1 MNLLFPSLEVKMEC
15 YEGPLAVLVS
25 LIKKNKVSIWDISL
39 STITERFLQFV
50 DLVTEMNLK
59 IAEDFIEIASLLIYI
74 KSRMLLPTNGEG
86 QKEDDPRE
94 ELIDRI
100 LEYERLRTM
109 VDTIDGLPM
118 LDRDIFARG
127 KTVVE
132 AETDFDLLDL
142 CSIFLEIMKS
152 KEEKYLEIR
161 EIRPTLEEKLN
172 MLKAILETSGV
183 FVWNFDEMTEQPEK
197 IATVLGILELTKIK
211 MATIVQRRPF
221 GKIVLKRRNGLGSLP
236 VQSISD
242 SSAATEYEN

>member
-1 MNLLFPSLEVKMEC
+1 MNLIFQSLEVKMEC
-15 YEGPLAVLVS
+15 YEGPLAVLVT

-39 STITERFLQFV
+39 STITERFLQYV
-50 DLVTEMNLK
+50 DLVTDMNLK

-74 KSRMLLPTNGEG
+74 KSRMLLPTNGNG
-86 QKEDDPRE
+86 HEDDPRE

-100 LEYERLRTM
+100 IEYERLRTM
-109 VDTIDGLPM
+109 VDTIDTLPM

-127 KTVVE
+127 KTAID

-161 EIRPTLEEKLN
+161 EIRPTLEEKLH
-172 MLKAILETSGV
+172 MLRTILETSGI
-183 FVWNFDEMTEQPEK
+183 FVWNLDEMTEQPEK
-197 IATVLGILELTKIK
+197 IATVLGILELTKIR

-221 GKIVLKRRNGLGSLP
+221 GKIVIKRRNGLGALP
-236 VQSISD
+236 SQPMPD
-242 SSAATEYEN
+242 NAANTE

>member
-15 YEGPLAVLVS
+15 YEGPLAVLVT

-39 STITERFLQFV
+39 STITERFLQYV
-50 DLVTEMNLK
+50 ELVSEMNLK

-74 KSRMLLPTNGEG
+74 KSRMLLPTNGDG
-86 QKEDDPRE
+86 TQDDDPRE

-127 KTVVE
+127 KTIVE

-152 KEEKYLEIR
+152 KEERYIEIR
-161 EIRPTLEEKLN
+161 EIRPTLEEKLQ
-172 MLKAILETSGV
+172 MLKTILETTGSY
-183 FVWNFDEMTEQPEK
+183 VWNFHEEAEQREK

-221 GKIVLKRRNGLGSLP
+221 GNIIIKRRNSLGAQP
-236 VQSISD
+236 VRPSPPQ
-242 SSAATEYEN
+242 

>member
-1 MNLLFPSLEVKMEC
+1 MNLIFPSLEIKMEC
-15 YEGPLAVLVS
+15 YEGPLAVLVT
-25 LIKKNKVSIWDISL
+25 LIKKNKVSIWDIPL
-39 STITERFLQFV
+39 STITERFLQYV

-74 KSRMLLPTNGEG
+74 KSRMLLPVNGDG
-86 QKEDDPRE
+86 QQADDPRE

-100 LEYERLRTM
+100 LEFERLRAM
-109 VDTIDGLPM
+109 VDSIDSLPM
-118 LDRDIFARG
+118 LDRDIFTRG

-132 AETDFDLLDL
+132 AETDFDLLAL

-152 KEEKYLEIR
+152 KEEKYLEVR

-172 MLKAILETSGV
+172 MLKTILETSGV
-183 FVWNFDEMTEQPEK
+183 YVWNFDEMTEQPEK

-221 GKIVLKRRNGLGSLP
+221 GKIVIKRRNGLSALP
-236 VQSISD
+236 LPTQLMSD
-242 SSAATEYEN
+242 NTLTSE

>member
-1 MNLLFPSLEVKMEC
+1 MNLIFPSLEVKMEC
-15 YEGPLAVLVS
+15 YEGPLAVLVN

-39 STITERFLQFV
+39 STITERFLQYV

-74 KSRMLLPTNGEG
+74 KSRMLLPTNGNC
-86 QKEDDPRE
+86 QEDDPRE

-100 LEYERLRTM
+100 IEYERLRTM
-109 VDTIDGLPM
+109 VDSIDSLPM
-118 LDRDIFARG
+118 LDRDIFTRG

-152 KEEKYLEIR
+152 KEERYIEIR
-161 EIRPTLEEKLN
+161 DIRPTLEEKLH
-172 MLKAILETSGV
+172 MLKTILETSGV
-183 FVWNFDEMTEQPEK
+183 YVWNFNEMTEQPEK

-211 MATIVQRRPF
+211 LATIVQRRPF
-221 GKIVLKRRNGLGSLP
+221 GKIVIKRRNGLGPFP
-236 VQSISD
+236 VQIMSD
-242 SSAATEYEN
+242 DAVAPE

>member
-1 MNLLFPSLEVKMEC
+1 MNLIFPSLEVKMEC
-15 YEGPLAVLVS
+15 YEGPLAVLVT

-39 STITERFLQFV
+39 STITERFLQYV

-74 KSRMLLPTNGEG
+74 KSRMLLPTNGNG
-86 QKEDDPRE
+86 HEDDPRE

-100 LEYERLRTM
+100 IEYERLRTM
-109 VDTIDGLPM
+109 VDSIDSLPM

-152 KEEKYLEIR
+152 KEEIYIEIR
-161 EIRPTLEEKLN
+161 DIRPTLEEKLH
-172 MLKAILETSGV
+172 MLKTILQTSGIY
-183 FVWNFDEMTEQPEK
+183 VWNFDEMTEQPEK

-221 GKIVLKRRNGLGSLP
+221 GKIILKRRNGFGTFPARALTDTP
-236 VQSISD
+236 P
-242 SSAATEYEN
+242 ATE

>member
-1 MNLLFPSLEVKMEC
+1 MNLIFPSLEVKMEC
-15 YEGPLAVLVS
+15 YEGPLAVLVT
-25 LIKKNKVSIWDISL
+25 LIKRNKVSIWDIPL
-39 STITERFLQFV
+39 STITERFLQYV

-74 KSRMLLPTNGEG
+74 KSRMLLPPTNGNG
-86 QKEDDPRE
+86 QHEDDPRE

-109 VDTIDGLPM
+109 VDCIDGLPM

-161 EIRPTLEEKLN
+161 DIRPTLEEKLQ
-172 MLKAILETSGV
+172 MLKTILETSGV
-183 FVWNFDEMTEQPEK
+183 YVWNLNEMTEQPEK

-221 GKIVLKRRNGLGSLP
+221 GKIVIKRRNGLGALP
-236 VQSISD
+236 VQRMADNVAIS
-242 SSAATEYEN
+242 E